1 MMRFRAPGAFAVE
14 VSHRR
19 NFQRAGLGALAAV
32 ALAALVAP
40 HAHAQMVRAEGRL
53 VDAWGNALEGVQVEA
68 RQADGGGSTFSAV
81 TDEDGEYLIL
91 GLETTAYE
99 FTYTLAGYQ
108 GVRQLREMRT
118 QRGAPGRLGRR
129 EEPIELAVL
138 PLGQV
143 LNDEFEYEDESG
155 AFSLTLTPDGM
166 FEFEDAD
173 GEGEGTYYVQDLD
186 AILTVRDY
194 DGPDDK
200 YTIREP
206 LTLTA
211 QTNQF
216 LTLAWGETTL
226 NTK

>member
-1 MMRFRAPGAFAVE
+1 MRFPVFA
-14 VSHRR
+14 
-19 NFQRAGLGALAAV
+19 AAAAV
-32 ALAALVAP
+32 ALALLTAP
-40 HAHAQMVRAEGRL
+40 QAYAQTVRAEGTL
-53 VDAWGNALEGVQVEA
+53 VDEWDNPLEGVQVEV
-68 RQADGGGSTFSAV
+68 RQADGGGSTFSAE

-118 QRGAPGRLGRR
+118 QRGAPGRLRRR
-129 EEPIELAVL
+129 EQPIALAVL

-143 LNDEFEYEDESG
+143 LNDDFEYEAEG
-155 AFSLTLTPDGM
+155 GTPNFTLKADGM

-173 GEGEGTYYVQDLD
+173 GEGEGNYYIQDLT
-186 AILTVRDY
+186 AVLTVRDY
-194 DGPDDK
+194 DGPDDR

-206 LTLTA
+206 LTFTA

-226 NTK
+226 NKQ